1 MPYIIAAL
9 IVVVLGVGFTL
20 FKTNSPAES
29 APVVTEST
37 TTAPVAM
44 ENEVHSPGSAAT
56 QSAYKDGTYTSE
68 VTYLTPIRKEYRLDV
83 ELTVKDG
90 IVTASNV
97 DYSQG
102 AEIDPN
108 PKNFEAAYK
117 TEVIGKSLDS
127 INLSRV
133 GGASLTTAA
142 FNKALLEIKA
152 DATS

>member
-20 FKTNSPAES
+20 IKTNSTAETS
-29 APVVTEST
+29 PIVTESISTAPVAKEST
-37 TTAPVAM
+37 TTTPEAAAP
-44 ENEVHSPGSAAT
+44 
-56 QSAYKDGTYTSE
+56 QSTYKDGTYSSE
-68 VTYLTPIRKEYRLDV
+68 VTYMTPIRKEYKLDV
-83 ELTVKDG
+83 KLTLKDS

-102 AEIDPN
+102 AELDPN
-108 PKNFEAAYK
+108 PKRFEAAYK

-133 GGASLTTAA
+133 GGASLTTTA
-142 FNKALLEIKA
+142 FNKALVEIKA

>member
-20 FKTNSPAES
+20 FKTNPPAETT
-29 APVVTEST
+29 PVVTEST
-37 TTAPVAM
+37 STTPAAMESTTTPPVATA
-44 ENEVHSPGSAAT
+44 S
-56 QSAYKDGTYTSE
+56 QSAYKDGTYSSE
-68 VTYLTPIRKEYRLDV
+68 VTYLTPIRKEYKLDV
-83 ELTVKDG
+83 ELTVKDD
-90 IVTASNV
+90 IVTAANV

-108 PKNFEAAYK
+108 PKRFEAAYK

-142 FNKALLEIKA
+142 FNKALAEIKA
-152 DATS
+152 DAKT

>member
-20 FKTNSPAES
+20 FKTNPPAETTT
-29 APVVTEST
+29 VVTEST
-37 TTAPVAM
+37 STASVAM
-44 ENEVHSPGSAAT
+44 ERTTAT
-56 QSAYKDGTYTSE
+56 PNATTHQSAYKDGTYQSE
-68 VTYLTPIRKEYRLDV
+68 VTYLTPIRKEYKLDV

-102 AEIDPN
+102 AELDPN
-108 PKNFEAAYK
+108 PKRFEAAYK
-117 TEVIGKSLDS
+117 TKIIGKSLDN

-142 FNKALLEIKA
+142 FNKALVAIKA

>member
-20 FKTNSPAES
+20 FKTNSSAETT
-29 APVVTEST
+29 PVVTEST
-37 TTAPVAM
+37 STTPVAI
-44 ENEVHSPGSAAT
+44 ENTAT
-56 QSAYKDGTYTSE
+56 TSEAVTPASAYKDGTYSSE
-68 VTYLTPIRKEYRLDV
+68 VTYLTPIRKEYKLDV
-83 ELTVKDG
+83 ELTMKDG

-102 AEIDPN
+102 AELDPN
-108 PKNFEAAYK
+108 PKNFEAVYK
-117 TEVIGKSLDS
+117 TEVVGKSLDS

-142 FNKALLEIKA
+142 FNKALAEIKA